1 MLLRAQWHMAM
12 GKVSGTWAGSTRGF
26 GVAGHQEG
34 SMRQSI
40 EFGLLVIVTVVIAL
54 VVASQI
60 GPAVEDLWDGIAYEL
75 GQALR

>member
-1 MLLRAQWHMAM
+1 
-12 GKVSGTWAGSTRGF
+12 
-26 GVAGHQEG
+26 
-34 SMRQSI
+34 MRQSI